1 MPPRQVGARLARVL
15 ARAAAAG
22 AERGRAAPPELR
34 RRGGRAPGRPGLHA
48 DGLGLAGA
56 AVVPV
61 ATRAEIG
68 RISRPS
74 SEATWSREQRP
85 ELRFPRRSECLRKED
100 WLRLWDHILARP
112 DRPHRLLLAPV
123 AVATA
128 ARGPM
133 LAAESVHD
141 VVRLVRSP
149 LACGSA
155 VWPELWALERRCA
168 ADPLLARLARAEPD
182 GAKTTGP
189 AALARGLASIAGA
202 ANVANDRF
210 PMPLP
215 RDNSVAAY
223 PKLAYEPRQATDI
236 ARAEFRRVAAE
247 HGASRDRRL
256 AENAEARAAEA
267 AEEAAKKLLADQE
280 AAARAEEAALAR
292 QQAEDGAAQCINQIV
307 ATRLRHDSIMTST
320 PSTRRQLDS
329 APDSRFD
336 LCTGAA
342 RRAQA
347 ITAERARARRLA
359 ACDRAEAAAKSA
371 EAAAARRKKAQSA
384 RAVAAAQSAQL
395 RSEREA
401 EEAELEEAVARRER
415 EALQRVEAAKA
426 ALVENSLVLA
436 ESRDDFSAASS
447 PQLLMPAA
455 EPLDEAIARARSA
468 VEELRD

>member
-1 MPPRQVGARLARVL
+1 M
-15 ARAAAAG
+15 
-22 AERGRAAPPELR
+22 
-34 RRGGRAPGRPGLHA
+34 
-48 DGLGLAGA
+48 
-56 AVVPV
+56 
-61 ATRAEIG
+61 
-68 RISRPS
+68 
-74 SEATWSREQRP
+74 
-85 ELRFPRRSECLRKED
+85 
-100 WLRLWDHILARP
+100 ARP

-292 QQAEDGAAQCINQIV
+292 QQAEDGAA
-307 ATRLRHDSIMTST
+307 
-320 PSTRRQLDS
+320 
-329 APDSRFD
+329 
-336 LCTGAA
+336 

-436 ESRDDFSAASS
+436 ESRADDDFSAASS

>member
-1 MPPRQVGARLARVL
+1 MAWT
-15 ARAAAAG
+15 
-22 AERGRAAPPELR
+22 
-34 RRGGRAPGRPGLHA
+34 LHA
-48 DGLGLAGA
+48 IE
-56 AVVPV
+56 P
-61 ATRAEIG
+61 
-68 RISRPS
+68 
-74 SEATWSREQRP
+74 TWSREQRP

-141 VVRLVRSP
+141 VVRLIRSP

-436 ESRDDFSAASS
+436 ESRDDDDFSAASS